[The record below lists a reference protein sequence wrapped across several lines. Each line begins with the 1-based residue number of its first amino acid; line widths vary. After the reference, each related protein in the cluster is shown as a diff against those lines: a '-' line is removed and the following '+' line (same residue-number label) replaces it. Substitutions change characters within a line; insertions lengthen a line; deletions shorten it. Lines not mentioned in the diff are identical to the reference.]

1 VGTTNPVQ
9 TVHTLLNQKGY
20 GPGKPLP
27 SGGEMWRCPAH
38 DDRSPSLHVTEADD
52 GRILLR
58 CFAGCTLDQIVG
70 AIGIRTADL
79 FPEQPD
85 RTAHSDQPVD
95 TWNYV
100 DEGGTLVYQVLK
112 FPGKQFR
119 QRRPLPN
126 GDWAW
131 NLTGVQRPLY
141 RLPAVLQAISDGH
154 PVWVCEGEK
163 DADRLAPLVAP
174 GTTTTNSGGAG
185 NIRPEHIDVLSCAV
199 EVNIVADDDP
209 AGHKHAETIAEQLA
223 ATSNGGPPVNI
234 WLPAPGHNDASDHLA
249 AGKQLDQL
257 RLIWSNNR
265 PTAASPQDEALL
277 AQLINWQELWS
288 GDHKAEDWL
297 AWPLIANGRQTALYA
312 PAKTGKSIV
321 TLAIVAALATGK
333 PILGGQP
340 IAPQHVLYLDYEM
353 TSADLADRLE
363 TLGYTADDDFTHL
376 HYALLP
382 SLPPLNTVEGK
393 DAVCRLA
400 ELVDAKAVIIDTMGR
415 AVEGDENSADTY
427 RDFARLT
434 GLALKAA
441 GRAVVRTDHAGKT
454 ADKGQRGSSA
464 KNDDVD
470 VVFRLDVVTDGY
482 ELVRTH
488 ARMGWVPDIVSITRS
503 DEHGV
508 ITMRA
513 EGRRAMYPAGIKD
526 LADML
531 DDLGV
536 PLDAGRTVAVA
547 ALKRATG
554 KGKKGSHVDMALA
567 YRREREGRESRWS
580 GSRDPL

>member
-1 VGTTNPVQ
+1 
-9 TVHTLLNQKGY
+9 
-20 GPGKPLP
+20 
-27 SGGEMWRCPAH
+27 MWRCPAH

-58 CFAGCTLDQIVG
+58 CFAGCTLDQIIG
-70 AIGIRTADL
+70 AIGVRTAEL

-85 RTAHSDQPVD
+85 RTTHNDQPVD

-100 DEGGTLVYQVLK
+100 DEEGTLVYQVLK

-119 QRRPLPN
+119 QRRPLPT

-141 RLPAVLQAISDGH
+141 RLPAVLQAISEGH

-174 GTTTTNSGGAG
+174 GVTTTNSGGAG
-185 NIRPEHIDVLSCAV
+185 NIRPEHIEVLSCAV
-199 EVNIVADDDP
+199 EVHVVADDDP
-209 AGHKHAETIAEQLA
+209 AGHKHANMIAEQLA
-223 ATSNGGPPVNI
+223 ATPNGGPPVNV
-234 WLPAPGHNDASDHLA
+234 WLPAAGHNDISDHLA
-249 AGKQLDQL
+249 AGKPLADL

-265 PTAASPQDEALL
+265 ATPSTPQEQALL
-277 AQLINWQELWS
+277 AQLVDWTLLWS
-288 GDHKAEDWL
+288 GDHKQEDWL
-297 AWPLIANGRQTALYA
+297 AWPLIATGRQTALFA

-321 TLAIVAALATGK
+321 LLSVVAALATGK
-333 PILGGQP
+333 PILGQTP
-340 IAPQHVLYLDYEM
+340 VDRRNVLYLDYEM
-353 TSADLADRLE
+353 TAADLVDRLE
-363 TLGYTADDDFTHL
+363 TLGFTGDDDFSML

-382 SLPPLNTVEGK
+382 SLPPLNTREGA
-393 DAVCRLA
+393 DAVCKLA
-400 ELVDAKAVIIDTMGR
+400 ELVSADVVVIDTMGR
-415 AVEGDENSADTY
+415 AVEGEENSADTY

-434 GLALKAA
+434 GLMLKAA
-441 GRAVVRTDHAGKT
+441 GRAVVRTDHAGK
-454 ADKGQRGSSA
+454 ASEKGQRGSSA

-470 VVFRLDVVTDGY
+470 VVFRLDAVTDGY
-482 ELVRTH
+482 QLTRTH
-488 ARMGWVPDIVSITRS
+488 ARMGWVPDSVSISRV

-508 ITMRA
+508 ITMVA
-513 EGRRAMYPAGIKD
+513 QGRRDLFPAGIKE

-531 DDLGV
+531 DELGV

-580 GSRDPL
+580 GGKRSL